1 MKTVYVKLPVSLEV
15 AYVGRKKIVEN
26 SNETK

>member
-1 MKTVYVKLPVSLEV
+1 MNTVHVKLSVSLEV
-15 AYVGRKKIVEN
+15 AYVDIKKIIEN